1 MYIFAALF
9 QKNIY
14 KFSFTFSPKPQHD
27 MDLTGIKNI
36 IFDLGGVII
45 NIRYQNALEALQK
58 LSRNQ
63 RAIEFTQQEQSQLF
77 DDYETGRI
85 SDQVFREGLRR
96 HYDIEA
102 GDAEID
108 AAWNSLLLDI
118 PAERIALLQELGRK
132 YRLFLLSN
140 TNAIH
145 LVRFTQIVAD
155 NFPIPSLESLFEKTY
170 YSHLVGQR
178 KPDAPV
184 FEHILEQHQLN
195 REETLFID
203 DSIQHIE
210 GANQV
215 GIRTLFLAP
224 PLTIN
229 EVFKDAI

>member
-1 MYIFAALF
+1 
-9 QKNIY
+9 
-14 KFSFTFSPKPQHD
+14 

-45 NIRYQNALEALQK
+45 NIRYQNTLEALQK
-58 LSRNQ
+58 LSKSQ
-63 RAIEFTQQEQSQLF
+63 QAIAFTQQQQAQLF

-85 SDQVFREGLRR
+85 SDQAFRQGLRQ
-96 HYDIEA
+96 HYQIEA
-102 GDAEID
+102 SDAEID

-118 PAERIALLQELGRK
+118 PMERIELLRQLGRQ

-145 LVRFTQIVAD
+145 LECFSQIAAQTCG
-155 NFPIPSLESLFEKTY
+155 IPSLEALFEKTY

-178 KPDAPV
+178 KPDASV
-184 FEHILEQHQLN
+184 FEHILQQHQLK

-210 GANQV
+210 GARQL
-215 GIRTLFLAP
+215 GIRTLLLAP

-229 EVFKDAI
+229 EVFKNV

>member
-1 MYIFAALF
+1 MYIFAQLF
-9 QKNIY
+9 QNITQ
-14 KFSFTFSPKPQHD
+14 KFSRFFGTTQHR

-58 LSRNQ
+58 LSKSQ
-63 RAIEFTQQEQSQLF
+63 RAIAFTQQEQSRLF

-85 SDQVFREGLRR
+85 SDEAFRQGLRQ
-96 HYDIEA
+96 HYQIEA
-102 GDAEID
+102 SDEEID

-118 PAERIALLQELGRK
+118 PAERIALLRQLGRK

-145 LVRFTQIVAD
+145 LVRFSQIVAATCG
-155 NFPIPSLESLFEKTY
+155 IPNLEVLFEKTY

-178 KPDAPV
+178 KPDASV
-184 FEHILEQHQLN
+184 FEHILGQHQLN

-210 GANQV
+210 GARQV
-215 GIRTLFLAP
+215 GIRTLLLAP

-229 EVFKDAI
+229 EALKDA

>member
-1 MYIFAALF
+1 
-9 QKNIY
+9 
-14 KFSFTFSPKPQHD
+14 

-45 NIRYQNALEALQK
+45 NIRYQNALEALRQ
-58 LSRNQ
+58 LSKSRQ
-63 RAIEFTQQEQSQLF
+63 AIAFTQQAQSRLF

-85 SDQVFREGLRR
+85 SDAAFRQGLRQ
-96 HYDIEA
+96 HYEIDA
-102 GDAEID
+102 SDAEID

-118 PAERIALLQELGRK
+118 PAERIALLQALGRK

-145 LVRFTQIVAD
+145 LVRFSQIVAE
-155 NFPIPSLESLFEKTY
+155 NFPIPSLEALFEKTY
-170 YSHLVGQR
+170 YSHLIGQR
-178 KPDAPV
+178 KPEARV

-195 REETLFID
+195 RGETLFID

-210 GANQV
+210 GARQV
-215 GIRTLFLAP
+215 GIQTLFLAP

-229 EVFKDAI
+229 EVFKDAL